1 MGPGH
6 KGTIRMAHILI
17 IEDQEPLGVLYK
29 SVLRK
34 YNHETTFTTTG
45 EAGIEAALRERPDL
59 VILDLLLPGIPGVE
73 VARRLQESG
82 ILPGVPLIITTALD
96 ELDAQTIADSLNAT
110 AVLNKPFNI
119 DSILSTVN
127 GALAT
132 ASQE

>member
-1 MGPGH
+1 
-6 KGTIRMAHILI
+6 MAHILI
-17 IEDQEPLGVLYK
+17 IEDQEPLGVLYR

-34 YNHETTFTTTG
+34 FNHETTFATTG
-45 EAGIEAALRERPDL
+45 EAGIEAALREQPDL
-59 VILDLLLPGIPGVE
+59 IILDLLLPGIPCIE

-96 ELDAQTIADSLNAT
+96 ELDAQSIADSLNAT

-119 DSILSTVN
+119 DSILRTVN

-132 ASQE
+132 ASQD

>member
-1 MGPGH
+1 
-6 KGTIRMAHILI
+6 MAHILI
-17 IEDQEPLGVLYK
+17 IEDQEPLGILYK

-45 EAGIEAALRERPDL
+45 QAGIEAALRDKPDL
-59 VILDLLLPGIPGVE
+59 VILDLLLPGIPGIE

-82 ILPGVPLIITTALD
+82 ILPGVPLIITIA
-96 ELDAQTIADSLNAT
+96 LDAQTIAESLNAT

-119 DSILSTVN
+119 ESILSTVN

-132 ASQE
+132 ASKE

>member
-1 MGPGH
+1 
-6 KGTIRMAHILI
+6 MAHILV
-17 IEDQEPLGVLYK
+17 IEDQEPLGILYK

-34 YNHETTFTTTG
+34 YNHQTTFATTG

-59 VILDLLLPGIPGVE
+59 VILDLPLPGMPGIE

-96 ELDAQTIADSLNAT
+96 ELDAQSIADSLNAT

-132 ASQE
+132 VNQD

>member
-1 MGPGH
+1 
-6 KGTIRMAHILI
+6 MAHILI

-34 YNHETTFTTTG
+34 YNHETTITTTG
-45 EAGIEAALRERPDL
+45 EAGIEAALRDRPDL
-59 VILDLLLPGIPGVE
+59 VILDLLLPGLPGIE

-96 ELDAQTIADSLNAT
+96 KLDAQTIADSLNAT

-132 ASQE
+132 AGQK

>member
-1 MGPGH
+1 
-6 KGTIRMAHILI
+6 MAHILI

-34 YNHETTFTTTG
+34 YNHETTLTTTG
-45 EAGIEAALRERPDL
+45 EAGIEAALRDKPDL

-96 ELDAQTIADSLNAT
+96 ELDAQAIADSLNAT

-119 DSILSTVN
+119 DSILSTVD

-132 ASQE
+132 ANQD

>member
-1 MGPGH
+1 
-6 KGTIRMAHILI
+6 MAHILI
-17 IEDQEPLGVLYK
+17 IEDQEPLGILYK

-45 EAGIEAALRERPDL
+45 EAGIEAALRDKPDL
-59 VILDLLLPGIPGVE
+59 VILDLLLPGIPGIE

-82 ILPGVPLIITTALD
+82 ILPGVPLIITIA
-96 ELDAQTIADSLNAT
+96 LDAQTIAESLNAT

-119 DSILSTVN
+119 ESILSTVN

-132 ASQE
+132 ASKE

>member
-1 MGPGH
+1 
-6 KGTIRMAHILI
+6 MAHILI

-34 YNHETTFTTTG
+34 YNHETTLTTTG
-45 EAGIEAALRERPDL
+45 EAGIEAALRDKPDL
-59 VILDLLLPGIPGVE
+59 VILDLLLPGIPGIE

-96 ELDAQTIADSLNAT
+96 QLDAQAIADSLNAT

-132 ASQE
+132 ANQK

>member
-1 MGPGH
+1 
-6 KGTIRMAHILI
+6 MAHILI

-34 YNHETTFTTTG
+34 YNHETTLTTTG
-45 EAGIEAALRERPDL
+45 EAGIEAALRDKPDL
-59 VILDLLLPGIPGVE
+59 VILDLLLPGIPGIE

-96 ELDAQTIADSLNAT
+96 QVDAQAIADSLHAT

-132 ASQE
+132 ANEK

>member
-1 MGPGH
+1 
-6 KGTIRMAHILI
+6 MAHILI

-59 VILDLLLPGIPGVE
+59 VILDLLLPGIPGIE
-73 VARRLQESG
+73 VARRLQELG

-96 ELDAQTIADSLNAT
+96 ELDAQSIADSLNAT

-132 ASQE
+132 ANQD

>member
-1 MGPGH
+1 
-6 KGTIRMAHILI
+6 MAHILI

-34 YNHETTFTTTG
+34 YNHETTITTTG

-59 VILDLLLPGIPGVE
+59 VILDLLLPGIPGIE

-96 ELDAQTIADSLNAT
+96 EIDAQSIADSLNAT

-132 ASQE
+132 ANQD

>member
-1 MGPGH
+1 
-6 KGTIRMAHILI
+6 MARILI
-17 IEDQEPLGVLYK
+17 IEDQEPLGILYQ

-34 YNHETTFTTTG
+34 FNHETTFTTTG
-45 EAGIEAALRERPDL
+45 EAGIEAALRDRPDL
-59 VILDLLLPGIPGVE
+59 VILDLMLPGIPGVE

-82 ILPGVPLIITTALD
+82 IFPEVPLIITTALD
-96 ELDAQTIADSLNAT
+96 ELEAQTIADSLNAT

-132 ASQE
+132 VSQK

>member
-1 MGPGH
+1 
-6 KGTIRMAHILI
+6 MAHILI
-17 IEDQEPLGVLYK
+17 IEDQEPLGILYQ

-34 YNHETTFTTTG
+34 FNHETTFTTTG
-45 EAGIEAALRERPDL
+45 EAGIEAALRDRPDL
-59 VILDLLLPGIPGVE
+59 VILDLMLPGIPGVE

-82 ILPGVPLIITTALD
+82 IFPEVPLIITTALD
-96 ELDAQTIADSLNAT
+96 ELEAQTIADSLNAT

-132 ASQE
+132 VSQ

>member
-1 MGPGH
+1 
-6 KGTIRMAHILI
+6 MAHILI
-17 IEDQEPLGVLYK
+17 IEDQEPLGILYK

-34 YNHETTFTTTG
+34 YNHQTTFATTG

-59 VILDLLLPGIPGVE
+59 VILDLPLPSMPGIE

-96 ELDAQTIADSLNAT
+96 KLDAQSIADSLNAT

-119 DSILSTVN
+119 DSILSTVD

-132 ASQE
+132 ASQ

>member
-1 MGPGH
+1 
-6 KGTIRMAHILI
+6 MAHILI

-45 EAGIEAALRERPDL
+45 EAGIEAALRDKPDL
-59 VILDLLLPGIPGVE
+59 VILDLLLPGIPGIE

-82 ILPGVPLIITTALD
+82 ILLGVPLIITTTALD

-132 ASQE
+132 AGEK

>member
-1 MGPGH
+1 
-6 KGTIRMAHILI
+6 MAHILI

-34 YNHETTFTTTG
+34 YNHETTLTTTG
-45 EAGIEAALRERPDL
+45 EAGIEAALRDKPDL
-59 VILDLLLPGIPGVE
+59 VILDLLLPGIPGIE

-96 ELDAQTIADSLNAT
+96 QLDAQAIADSLNAT
-110 AVLNKPFNI
+110 AVLSKPFNI

-132 ASQE
+132 ANEK

>member
-1 MGPGH
+1 
-6 KGTIRMAHILI
+6 MAHILI

-34 YNHETTFTTTG
+34 YNHETTITTTG

-96 ELDAQTIADSLNAT
+96 EIDAQSIADSLNAT

-132 ASQE
+132 ANQD

>member
-1 MGPGH
+1 
-6 KGTIRMAHILI
+6 MARILI

-82 ILPGVPLIITTALD
+82 IFPGVPLIITPALD
-96 ELDAQTIADSLNAT
+96 KLDAQSIADSLNAT

-132 ASQE
+132 VGQK

>member
-1 MGPGH
+1 
-6 KGTIRMAHILI
+6 MARILI

-45 EAGIEAALRERPDL
+45 EAGIEAALRERPDR
-59 VILDLLLPGIPGVE
+59 VILDLLLTGIPGVE

-96 ELDAQTIADSLNAT
+96 KLDAQSIADSLNAT

-132 ASQE
+132 ASQD

>member
-1 MGPGH
+1 
-6 KGTIRMAHILI
+6 MAHILI

-34 YNHETTFTTTG
+34 YNHETTVTTTG
-45 EAGIEAALRERPDL
+45 EAGIEAALLERPDL
-59 VILDLLLPGIPGVE
+59 VILDLLLPGIPGIE

-96 ELDAQTIADSLNAT
+96 KLDAQSIADSLNAT

-132 ASQE
+132 ANQD